1 MLLTMKEQHKIEVI
15 QGVMDEQFSV
25 EEGAKLLNRST
36 RQIYRMLISLRNNGL
51 PGLVHGNKGRASPR
65 KISEDNRKK
74 IIELAQ
80 GKLKDINDTHL
91 AEILEREE
99 KLKISRQSLR
109 QILRSAGIA
118 PKLKRRKLKH
128 RSRRARKEAFGMMIQ
143 IDASIHD
150 WLEGRGP
157 KLSLVGGKDD
167 ATNVVWALFE
177 EAESTWAY
185 FHLMEAIFTD
195 QGLPLSLYSDR
206 HTIFYS
212 PREPTVLE
220 QLKNTG
226 PLTQFGRAMQELGVS
241 VIPAYSPQAKGR
253 IENQWKTFQDRLV
266 VELRLANASSLEEAN
281 KVLKDFLVAYNKRF
295 SIAPKQRQ
303 SVFRKAP
310 LKNKLDRILC
320 LKDLR
325 VVAKDHTIS
334 FEGLALQIP
343 SSKKFRSIAQKKVE
357 VLQLKDG
364 SIEIIYKQ
372 MNVATF
378 SPEAVTRMVEHKKTK
393 TELKLLKKAA

>member
-15 QGVMDEQFSV
+15 QGIMDEKFSV
-25 EEGAKLLNRST
+25 EEGGKLLKRSD
-36 RQIYRMLISLRNNGL
+36 RQIYRMLASLRNNGL
-51 PGLVHGNKGRASPR
+51 PGLVHGNKGKASPR
-65 KISEDNRKK
+65 KISADKRKK

-80 GKLKDINDTHL
+80 GKLKDINDTQL
-91 AEILEREE
+91 AELLEREE

-109 QILRSAGIA
+109 QILRAAGIA

-150 WLEGRGP
+150 WLEGRGS

-185 FHLMEAIFTD
+185 FHLMEDIFTD

-241 VIPAYSPQAKGR
+241 VIPAYSPQA
-253 IENQWKTFQDRLV
+253 
-266 VELRLANASSLEEAN
+266 
-281 KVLKDFLVAYNKRF
+281 
-295 SIAPKQRQ
+295 
-303 SVFRKAP
+303 FRKAP

-320 LKDLR
+320 LKDVR

-334 FEGLALQIP
+334 FEGLTLQIP
-343 SSKKFRSIAQKKVE
+343 ASKKFRSIAQKKVE

-378 SPEAVTRMVEHKKTK
+378 SPEAVTRMVQYKKTK
-393 TELKLLKKAA
+393 TELKLVKKAA

>member
-1 MLLTMKEQHKIEVI
+1 M
-15 QGVMDEQFSV
+15 
-25 EEGAKLLNRST
+25 
-36 RQIYRMLISLRNNGL
+36 
-51 PGLVHGNKGRASPR
+51 VHGSKRKASPR
-65 KISEDNRKK
+65 KLSEDKHNKDYRVGPRE
-74 IIELAQ
+74 I
-80 GKLKDINDTHL
+80 KDINDTDL
-91 AEILEREE
+91 AELLEREE

-109 QILRSAGIA
+109 QILRLAGIA
-118 PKLKRRKLKH
+118 PKLKRRKVVH
-128 RSRRARKEAFGMMIQ
+128 RSRRPRKEAYGMMIQ

-167 ATNVVWALFE
+167 ATNVVWASFG

-185 FHLMEAIFTD
+185 FHLMEDIFTD

-226 PLTQFGRAMQELGVS
+226 PLMQFGRAMQELGVS
-241 VIPAYSPQAKGR
+241 MIPAYSPQAKGR

-266 VELRLANASSLEEAN
+266 VELRLAKASSLEEAN
-281 KVLKDFLVAYNKRF
+281 KVLKNFLVAYNKRF
-295 SIAPKQRQ
+295 SIAPKERQ
-303 SVFRKAP
+303 TVFRKAP

-320 LKDLR
+320 LKDVR

-334 FEGLALQIP
+334 FEGLTLQIP
-343 SSKKFRSIAQKKVE
+343 ASKNFRSIAQKKVE

-378 SPEAVTRMVEHKKTK
+378 SPEAVTRMVQYKNIK
-393 TELKLLKKAA
+393 TELKLIEKAA